1 MPLAISE
8 RFSRGIGLRSYLC
21 DSSFAEFLYHC
32 VRTTIESDLPYEVE
46 YLKAYDAFTT
56 AIASMVNMPARTV
69 ELLHRFLRQNNG
81 RLSPRART
89 GEFAGL
95 TDTEVADIKQHYAGL
110 DLRVPS
116 LIGEGA
122 VVGGSQARAL
132 SLTTC
137 IVF

>member
-46 YLKAYDAFTT
+46 YLKAYDAF
-56 AIASMVNMPARTV
+56 
-69 ELLHRFLRQNNG
+69 NG

-95 TDTEVADIKQHYAGL
+95 PDAEVADIEQHYAGL